1 LTISVFRK
9 KEKYAVV
16 LLFLSKEPIVL
27 ISLPQQYLQR
37 MEQMLGNEYAELEEE
52 YSRPAIRG
60 IRLNPLKC
68 DEKALKAAFPYSLKP
83 SPFSPLGYYL
93 PPTAE
98 KIGRLPMYHAGAF
111 YVQEPSASAAVTIL
125 NPQPGEKILDLCAA
139 PGGKSAQI
147 ASLLQGQGI
156 LWSNEYIRSRTGALL
171 SNLERMGV
179 RNAIVSC
186 CHPEKLCRALGG
198 YFDRVLVDAP
208 CSGEGMFRKSTEA
221 VRDWSPAHVSA
232 CSTRQLAILGSASQ
246 ALKQDGIL
254 VYSTCTFSQEED
266 EKVVSNFLERNRGFE
281 LLDCGVHFGRPAL
294 LPQTRKIFPMDG
306 GEGHFI
312 AKMRRI
318 SPNPC
323 RVQKWMPQAIAS
335 KKLLSS
341 FWKEN
346 FRSMLPDYP
355 EERQDRIFLIPRDFP
370 EAGRLG
376 ILRAGLMVGTVRG
389 DRIEPAHSLFTA
401 SKWAELRRVISFPHN
416 SKEIAAFLHGE
427 EINISENLHGYCGV
441 AVDGIITGFGKC
453 SSGRMKNHYPKG
465 LRNL

>member
-1 LTISVFRK
+1 
-9 KEKYAVV
+9 
-16 LLFLSKEPIVL
+16 
-27 ISLPQQYLQR
+27 
-37 MEQMLGNEYAELEEE
+37 MLGDEYAELVKE
-52 YSRPAIRG
+52 YSKPAIRG

-68 DEKALKAAFPYSLKP
+68 EEKTLKAAFPYSLQP

-93 PPTAE
+93 PSMADR
-98 KIGRLPMYHAGAF
+98 IGRLPMYHAGAF

-208 CSGEGMFRKSTEA
+208 CSGEGMFRKNMEA

-232 CSTRQLAILGSASQ
+232 CATRQLAILGSASQ
-246 ALKQDGIL
+246 ALKEDGIL

-266 EKVVSNFLERNRGFE
+266 EKVVSSFLEQNHDFE
-281 LLDCGVHFGRPAL
+281 LLDCGVNFGRPAL
-294 LPQTRKIFPMDG
+294 LPQARKIFPMDG

-312 AKMRRI
+312 AKMRRV

-323 RVQKWMPQAIAS
+323 KVQTWIPQTISS
-335 KKLLSS
+335 KKLLSF
-341 FWKEN
+341 FWKDN
-346 FRSMLPDYP
+346 FRSILPGCP
-355 EERQDRIFLIPRDFP
+355 EERQDRIFMIPRDFP
-370 EAGRLG
+370 EAGGLG
-376 ILRAGLMVGTVRG
+376 ILRAGIMVGTIRG
-389 DRIEPAHSLFTA
+389 DRLEPAHSLFMA
-401 SKWAELRRVISFPHN
+401 SKPEGLKHVIPFSHD

-427 EINISENLHGYCGV
+427 EINASENLHGYCGV

-453 SSGRMKNHYPKG
+453 SDGHIKNHYPKG